1 MPSRTWNKDRA
12 AERIEACIK
21 ALPVED
27 IEIRPYVRDTDLNG
41 IERHVAYRVDGV
53 HLYADIL
60 NLDAMLR
67 VTEVEGE
74 MCHRR
79 TLRFLNLHYRAVD
92 RTLGS
97 VDAIRVDFH
106 NQRLHAVFAKP
117 YDSEADRVHRAI
129 ASARLII
136 DVLAQTGEDSDHPPA
151 KVRIGID
158 SGTALAV
165 SNGRRGQR
173 EPLFLGEPANRAAK
187 RSGGGSATGIYLTN
201 KARAAISLG
210 TVVDEDAVALTKEQI
225 QKSQERAKLEVAAEH
240 VVKEWQEDLANN
252 PIGRFEF
259 SGHTPPFKD
268 LDMEALSVK
277 NSRRQDAATVY
288 GDLDGF
294 TAYVAANIS
303 EDTSAKHVV
312 RALHVLRSELN
323 AVLHT
328 DFEGRKVRFIG
339 DCIHGLAADG
349 TAQTTNAEETISNM
363 TLCAAAMRSS
373 FDLAIEKLASWGTNA
388 TTLGLAIGF
397 EYGPMT
403 ATRLGLKGD
412 LIRCSVSRGVVTAER
427 EQCRCTGKETAIGQA
442 AYIAAN
448 AAVRK
453 LFASSRKVQDLDFDT
468 AVEALAADG
477 DEVAKSVKR
486 EALRSVA
493 PTVFVTENR
502 ELRPHCN

>member
-1 MPSRTWNKDRA
+1 MPSLTWNKDRA
-12 AERIEACIK
+12 AERVEACIK
-21 ALPVED
+21 ELPVED
-27 IEIRPYVRDTDLNG
+27 IEIRPYVRDTDLTG
-41 IERHVAYRVDGV
+41 LEKHVAYRVDGV

-60 NLDAMLR
+60 NLDAMLN
-67 VTEVEGE
+67 VTDVEGE

-92 RTLGS
+92 RVIDS

-129 ASARLII
+129 AAAQLII
-136 DVLAQTGEDSDHPPA
+136 EVLARTGEDADHPPA
-151 KVRIGID
+151 RVRIGID
-158 SGTALAV
+158 TGTALAV

-173 EPLFLGEPANRAAK
+173 EPLFLGEPANHAAK
-187 RSGGGSATGIYLTN
+187 RSGGGAATGIYLTN
-201 KARAAISLG
+201 KARVAIGLS
-210 TVVDEDAVALTKEQI
+210 TVPDEDADALTKEQI
-225 QKSQERAKLEVAAEH
+225 QKSQDRAKLECTADH
-240 VVKEWQEDLANN
+240 IIKEWQADLENN

-268 LDMEALSVK
+268 LDFEDLSVK
-277 NSRRQDAATVY
+277 NSRRQDAATIY
-288 GDLDGF
+288 GDIDGF
-294 TAYVAANIS
+294 TAYVTANIK
-303 EDTSAKHVV
+303 EDASAKHVV

-323 AVLHT
+323 AVLHV

-339 DCIHGLAADG
+339 DCIHGLAGDG

-373 FDLAIEKLASWGTNA
+373 FELAIERLASWGTDA
-388 TTLGLAIGF
+388 RTLGLAVGF

-403 ATRLGLKGD
+403 ATRLGMKGD
-412 LIRCSVSRGVVTAER
+412 LIRCSVSRGVVSAER
-427 EQCRCTGKETAIGQA
+427 EQRRCTGKETAIGLA

-448 AAVRK
+448 TAVRK
-453 LFASSRKVQDLDFDT
+453 LFTSSRKVQDLDFDT

-493 PTVFVTENR
+493 PTVFVAKDR
-502 ELRPHCN
+502 ELRPHCK